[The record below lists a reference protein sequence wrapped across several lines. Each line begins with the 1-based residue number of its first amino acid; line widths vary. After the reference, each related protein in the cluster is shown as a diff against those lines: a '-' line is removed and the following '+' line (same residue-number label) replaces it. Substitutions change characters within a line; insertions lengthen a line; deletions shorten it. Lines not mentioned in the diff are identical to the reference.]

1 MCFEEPIL
9 ATNKIEVSFSK
20 KSFSE
25 ITHVRLNGFIGHF
38 RVPKTLSFKTRP
50 SAQPFLW
57 KWVLFAW
64 EWKIISISKTEP
76 LISFWYRG
84 PGELGNGLFGLIFKI
99 KLQFHFK
106 NYTDNKS
113 LVGGGGDSVVK
124 GAVMF
129 SGKLE
134 LLKATKSVQSG
145 DDSSFIWL
153 LKDYVQTEAK

>member
-99 KLQFHFK
+99 KPIIRVL
-106 NYTDNKS
+106 S
-113 LVGGGGDSVVK
+113 GRGDSFVK
-124 GAVMF
+124 GAVIL
-129 SGKLE
+129 SRKLE
-134 LLKATKSVQSG
+134 LSWVQSG
-145 DDSSFIWL
+145 HDSSFIL
-153 LKDYVQTEAK
+153 PLKD